1 MPGAAQQFF
10 ASMASGIVMATH
22 RETGFKPTARLDR
35 QGRIMRVR
43 ELATRVLGDAQKAS
57 TWLMTANRGLGGE
70 IPMQLLDSDIGAQ
83 RVEQELRAIEYGMP
97 F

>member
-1 MPGAAQQFF
+1 
-10 ASMASGIVMATH
+10 
-22 RETGFKPTARLDR
+22 
-35 QGRIMRVR
+35 
-43 ELATRVLGDAQKAS
+43 
-57 TWLMTANRGLGGE
+57 MTASRGLGGE